1 MAASYGH
8 GRWSARPGFG
18 TEGKDMELAEKIDL
32 LTGKDPYAGYDA
44 CVELLEASRRSP
56 AVYAYFD
63 RFAEMMDHKNSYA
76 RTRALLL
83 IAANARWDASGKIDA
98 LLDGYL
104 AHILDEKPITSRQC
118 VQALPELAEFKPE
131 LKERILR
138 ALGTADLSQYKDTM
152 RPLIAK
158 DIAAAAEQIER

>member
-1 MAASYGH
+1 
-8 GRWSARPGFG
+8 
-18 TEGKDMELAEKIDL
+18 
-32 LTGKDPYAGYDA
+32 
-44 CVELLEASRRSP
+44 
-56 AVYAYFD
+56 
-63 RFAEMMDHKNSYA
+63 MDHKNSYA